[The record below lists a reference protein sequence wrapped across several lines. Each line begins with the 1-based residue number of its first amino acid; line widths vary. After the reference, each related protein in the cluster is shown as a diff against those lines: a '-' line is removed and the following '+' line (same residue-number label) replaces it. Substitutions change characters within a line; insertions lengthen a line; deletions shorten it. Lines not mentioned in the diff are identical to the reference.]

1 MAGRG
6 APTDSEVRQLIGVLV
21 ARNGKLTIGA
31 LAQRLEIAPVRVSG
45 RVAAVRRL
53 VNLEG
58 YQVLRHDIA
67 SDTVELDIETLRKQ
81 FEV

>member
-1 MAGRG
+1 M
-6 APTDSEVRQLIGVLV
+6 P
-21 ARNGKLTIGA
+21 A
-31 LAQRLEIAPVRVSG
+31 LAATVRAQ

-67 SDTVELDIETLRKQ
+67 SDTVELDVETLRKQ